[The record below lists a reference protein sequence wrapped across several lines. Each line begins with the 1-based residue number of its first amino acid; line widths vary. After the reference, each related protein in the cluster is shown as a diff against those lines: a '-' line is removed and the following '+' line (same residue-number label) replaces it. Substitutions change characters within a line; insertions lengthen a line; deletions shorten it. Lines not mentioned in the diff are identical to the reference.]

1 MKSLIKSRYEGDLV
15 TDLSTDESTIPSQWT
30 RPSFFEKHTLISW
43 EKTGFR
49 IRIRMFLPCPDLDPD
64 PHQFADPDPGKKVR
78 K

>member
-43 EKTGFR
+43 GKNYEKNESFIAR
-49 IRIRMFLPCPDLDPD
+49 IMYETHEKRQVWKRDFSI
-64 PHQFADPDPGKKVR
+64 
-78 K
+78 